1 MTVVDLGGIGPLT
14 GNGWKRRMCLHQ
26 AWWRSERLGVPYGH
40 GSDGP
45 AKSNLYGNMLTHE
58 DGLGGLNFVSYAA
71 WAAYRAPTGSGKVV
85 KRDRC
90 QRNLLSSQPMAF
102 NLFGPLTGHCPHCHE
117 VISVQDVINI

>member
-1 MTVVDLGGIGPLT
+1 
-14 GNGWKRRMCLHQ
+14 
-26 AWWRSERLGVPYGH
+26 
-40 GSDGP
+40 
-45 AKSNLYGNMLTHE
+45 MLTHE
-58 DGLGGLNFVSYAA
+58 DGLRGLNFVSYAA